1 MRCTLFLALG
11 LAIGGGAAFAA
22 QKPIGFERWEA
33 PGPIGS
39 GSGVDFGLK
48 PKDIYKDYAAQFLI
62 GLPETSPLQ
71 AQKDKRLI
79 DIEVRTKGDG
89 LADYVWDIVWVSNEG
104 DFKLDSWFIHGLKA
118 DEVMLLAELDDVI
131 ILDIERYP
139 KGLLQWQYAVI
150 LQRNSGK
157 FAWSV
162 LLGADP
168 VDAANALHSDFRVVD
183 VDRHQACPRRHPRE
197 GACPTVLDVV
207 MVQNTGTNFIDA
219 FDLFEAFPPVTV
231 ADYQLRDLDPQGV
244 NHMTSWISPG
254 SDYQTSWWFTKAE
267 VEHSHLHTGRII
279 DLEII
284 EEPIDPS
291 QPGLGTTIKWWTVNL
306 TQQ

>member
-1 MRCTLFLALG
+1 MKCTLFLALG
-11 LAIGGGAAFAA
+11 LAIAGAAFAE

-48 PKDIYKDYAAQFLI
+48 PKDIYKEYAAQFLI

-79 DIEVRTKGDG
+79 DIEVRSTGIG
-89 LADYVWDIVWVSNEG
+89 QADYVWDVVWVKNEG
-104 DFKLDSWFIHGLKA
+104 DFKIDSWFIHELKA

-131 ILDIERYP
+131 ILDIERYA
-139 KGLLQWQYAVI
+139 KGSEVRFAVI

-162 LLGADP
+162 LLGVTPAT
-168 VDAANALHSDFRVVD
+168 AAAALHGDLRVVD
-183 VDRHQACPRRHPRE
+183 VDRDKACSRRFRRE
-197 GACPTVLDVV
+197 QACPTVLDVV
-207 MVQNTGTNFIDA
+207 MVENTGTNFVDA
-219 FDLFEAFPPVTV
+219 FDLFEAFPPVAV
-231 ADYQLRDLDPQGV
+231 GGFQLRDLEPKGAFT
-244 NHMTSWISPG
+244 HMTSWISPG
-254 SDYQTSWWFTKAE
+254 SDYQTSQWFTKEE
-267 VEHSHLHTGRII
+267 VAHSHLHTGRII

-284 EEPIDPS
+284 EEFIDPS
-291 QPGLGTTIKWWTVNL
+291 QPGLGTTIEWWTVNL